1 MRPERK
7 AARDKAMSLKTVAD
21 LDELLESLNITDDER
36 RIARLVLSRGWSYTR
51 VAMETDFSTRHVR
64 RCMERV
70 YSKMA

>member
-7 AARDKAMSLKTVAD
+7 AARDKAMALKTVAD

-51 VAMETDFSTRHVR
+51 VAMETGFSARHVR